1 MDAFYEES
9 AYGVNAEKEKRKYKI
24 VNVFF
29 WILVVLGG
37 FCLLLC
43 ILNFPFS
50 VTNETAAAMLSFAVF
65 CGLQGLVFIIV
76 AFVLQKI
83 KSRLNVSYDYCF
95 VSGELR
101 ISKVVNINKRKP
113 VARIECEDIL
123 QIGDAENTGF
133 ERLYADPTTK
143 KIVYTPNDEPINGKF
158 FMYVLVGNNGKELY
172 LLECREALLMQIM
185 KFARRDVLENDYVM
199 QEKKQKQR

>member
-50 VTNETAAAMLSFAVF
+50 VTNETAAEMLSFAVF